1 MLEKGDSFQAHELM
15 DAFKSRPEVAPLI
28 AEGEVIEY
36 SAHAIPES
44 SHKSMPRLVRD
55 GLLVA
60 GDAAGLSLNMGI
72 TVRGMDFALA
82 SGALAAQAIID
93 AKADG
98 DFSTRSLSRYEV
110 ALRKSFVMQDQ
121 NTFVSLLEFLENPRL
136 YELYPTK
143 VSELIENLFWIGAD
157 PKERFL
163 KTAVST
169 VRSIPIGKVVS
180 DLWKARK
187 L

>member
-1 MLEKGDSFQAHELM
+1 
-15 DAFKSRPEVAPLI
+15 
-28 AEGEVIEY
+28 
-36 SAHAIPES
+36 
-44 SHKSMPRLVRD
+44 
-55 GLLVA
+55 
-60 GDAAGLSLNMGI
+60 
-72 TVRGMDFALA
+72 
-82 SGALAAQAIID
+82 
-93 AKADG
+93 
-98 DFSTRSLSRYEV
+98 
-110 ALRKSFVMQDQ
+110 MQDQ